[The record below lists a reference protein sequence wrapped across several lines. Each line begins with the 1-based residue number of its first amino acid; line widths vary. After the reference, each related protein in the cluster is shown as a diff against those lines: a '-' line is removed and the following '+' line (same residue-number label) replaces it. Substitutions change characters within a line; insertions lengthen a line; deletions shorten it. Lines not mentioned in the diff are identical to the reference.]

1 MKDFLE
7 IALQGKDGGSSYSSL
22 IATALLLVLVGWAVA
37 SIAFFVVRRLV
48 QGLNDFIVSR
58 FGAQGS
64 GGRKLQNTAL
74 KVIPRIVYWFL
85 IIFFV
90 ALATELLGLPVF
102 SSWLSRVMSFL
113 PQFLT
118 SVIILFGGLW
128 CGIFL
133 RDMVTRMAATAKMPY
148 AEVLGRICQFSV
160 VIVSVV
166 VAVGQLGINLSFL
179 TTISAVL
186 LAGPLLAGALAFGLG
201 AQTMVRNILA
211 CHYTQKLYRVGN
223 VIEIDGVRGTIVK
236 ITGTFIVIET
246 HDGQVAIPAQ
256 EFTEKRS
263 MLVNRTNGSK

>member
-1 MKDFLE
+1 MKEFLE
-7 IALQGKDGGSSYSSL
+7 IALQGKEAGVSYTSL
-22 IATALLLVLVGWAVA
+22 IAAALLLVLIGWGVA
-37 SIAFFVVRRLV
+37 TIAYFIVRRLV
-48 QGLNDFIVSR
+48 QGLNDFIVAR

-64 GGRKLQNTAL
+64 GGRKLHNTAL

-85 IIFFV
+85 IVFFV
-90 ALATELLGLPVF
+90 ALATEVLGLPVF

-133 RDMVTRMAATAKMPY
+133 RDMVTRMAATAKLPY
-148 AEVLGRICQFSV
+148 AEVLGRVCQFSV
-160 VIVSVV
+160 VIVSIV

-263 MLVNRTNGSK
+263 TLVNRTNGNK